1 MVLIILII
9 WKVYINSVSPSK
21 YNTVKQSDPNF
32 LDERPTINQNERMS
46 TDTLIRLE
54 KIHKSFV
61 NSEGKAL
68 FVLEN
73 ISFQLKE
80 GEIVALLGK
89 SGSGKSTL
97 LRMIAGLSLPS
108 QGQILYREQEVL
120 GPAPGIAMVFQNF
133 ALLPWLTVLENVEL
147 GLEAQGVPSKT
158 RRQLALKAIDTIG
171 MDGFESAYPKEL
183 SGGMRQRVGFARAIV
198 IEPDILLM
206 DEPFSALDILT
217 AENLRNDLLDL
228 WTAKRTRTKGI
239 LMVSHDIEEALLM
252 ANRIILIG
260 GNPSRIQSQ
269 IQNTL
274 PYPRSNQSP
283 EFRKLLDKIYTL
295 LAMSERERLLKAK
308 RPAKVDLQHP
318 EYAYRLPEVDVSE
331 LMGLLEAMES
341 RESDGRI
348 DLPALAEA
356 LHLDLS
362 HLFTLTEVLE
372 LLRFAKIAEGDIIFL
387 DAGRQLTA
395 ADILQRK
402 QLFAKHLLLYIPLA
416 KHIREVLDNSP
427 NQRTSENEFLEEL
440 DIFLTDEEAQK
451 LLRTIIDWGRYAEIF
466 AYDYDTGIFSLENP
480 Q

>member
-1 MVLIILII
+1 
-9 WKVYINSVSPSK
+9 
-21 YNTVKQSDPNF
+21 
-32 LDERPTINQNERMS
+32 MS
-46 TDTLIRLE
+46 TNILIRLE
-54 KIHKSFV
+54 KINKTFV
-61 NSEGKAL
+61 NSEGQPL
-68 FVLEN
+68 TILEN
-73 ISFQLKE
+73 INFQLNE

-97 LRMIAGLSLPS
+97 LRMIAGLTPPS
-108 QGQILYREQEVL
+108 QGQILYRNQKVL

-133 ALLPWLTVLENVEL
+133 ALLPWLTVLQNVEL
-147 GLEAQGVPSKT
+147 GLEAQGIPHKI
-158 RRQLALKAIDTIG
+158 RRQQALKAIDTIG

-198 IEPDILLM
+198 VEPDVLLM

-228 WTAKRTRTKGI
+228 WSAKRTRTKGI
-239 LMVSHDIEEALLM
+239 LLVSHDIEEALLM

-260 GNPSRIQSQ
+260 SNPGRIQSQ
-269 IQNTL
+269 VINPL
-274 PYPRSNQSP
+274 PYPRSNQSL

-295 LAMSERERLLKAK
+295 LTMSERERLMKAK
-308 RPAKVDLQHP
+308 GVVSTHLKHA

-341 RESDGRI
+341 RETHGRI
-348 DLPALAEA
+348 DLPELAEA

-362 HLFTLTEVLE
+362 HLFPLTEILDV
-372 LLRFAKIAEGDIIFL
+372 LRFAKISGGELLFL
-387 DAGRQLTA
+387 EAGRKLTA

-402 QLFAKHLLLYIPLA
+402 QLFAKHLLNYIPLA
-416 KHIREVLDNSP
+416 KHIREVLDNNP
-427 NQRTSENEFLEEL
+427 NHRVSEEEFLEEL
-440 DIFLTDEEAQK
+440 ETFLTDEEAQK
-451 LLRTIIDWGRYAEIF
+451 LLKTIIDWGRYAEIF